1 MALHPE
7 FPESPYA
14 PLIPSRRWFAAD
26 ETLRSTSYDKLL
38 PPLVA
43 MIRDR
48 AHTWRQKRYAGVS
61 ATSIGLLPGGSRPIA
76 SWKTH
81 TGRSPCFGTSLTS
94 EKPSDGPSVTVAWY

>member
-1 MALHPE
+1 MVLHPE

-43 MIRDR
+43 MIRDQV
-48 AHTWRQKRYAGVS
+48 HTWRQKGYAGVS
-61 ATSIGLLPGGSRPIA
+61 AISIGLLPGGSRPIA
-76 SWKTH
+76 SWNTQ
-81 TGRSPCFGTSLTS
+81 TGRSPSSGTTSLS
-94 EKPSDGPSVTVAWY
+94 ENPSDGPSVTVAWY